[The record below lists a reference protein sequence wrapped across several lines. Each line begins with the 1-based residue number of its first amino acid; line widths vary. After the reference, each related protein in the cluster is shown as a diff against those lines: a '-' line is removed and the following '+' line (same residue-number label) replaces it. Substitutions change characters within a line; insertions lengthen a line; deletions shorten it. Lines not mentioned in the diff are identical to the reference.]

1 MKKYLSILFVFS
13 LLFLLTAC
21 SSSAAPSQESS
32 GQTTSQPQ
40 VHLLSKIAFQCLM
53 QF

>member
-21 SSSAAPSQESS
+21 SSSAIHRRKAADK
-32 GQTTSQPQ
+32 PQ